1 MSVNELFK
9 KGNKLFLEKN
19 VFGGLDVFKEIWFQ
33 FPKNKRLKEEINKK
47 IKKFKQPITQTHSD
61 IEIENFLKLEKSG
74 KSSIVI
80 SKLSN
85 ILEKNQNDILTI
97 SLLATF
103 WSLERNYKKA
113 IYFQRLAIE
122 KHPLESAFYLNLS
135 DTLIKINKLEDA
147 LNVMYYAKILSLNNK
162 DIDHKIAKL
171 LTDLKQY
178 SKSNQVYQELINY
191 KNISKDVVYSF
202 CDNLIKFKKENE
214 VIAFVQKYEKKHGTD
229 SILKSIIGL
238 VYAQKKNFSLAKSF
252 YYESIKLNN
261 NNSDTYTLLGDSFL
275 AVGDSHNAKLNYEK
289 SLHVMPNNKMALNN
303 LASLY
308 YFKGETLR
316 AENIY
321 KSSLKY
327 NEKNYEAHYN
337 LGQCQLLQTNFLDG
351 WINYEFR
358 WLASQFNSNKLTTS
372 LPIFKLNNNDN
383 KKNLLIWTEQGI
395 GDQILFLRFLRDL
408 EPYINDLFIKI
419 DPRLHQIIK
428 RLYPK
433 INFLNKRNKSTNDV
447 INYQIPLGDLGKLF
461 VKDISYLIKNNKSYL
476 TSDYS
481 ITNELKNSFKTR
493 KKFICGLSWISKNED
508 IGDKKSISLEILKP
522 ILSIDNIEFLDL
534 QYNDTSDEKNRFYKT
549 SGIKINKIEKI
560 DNYNDLNG
568 ITSLIDICDFIITVS
583 NTNAHISG
591 ALGKDTFLL
600 LPKGKGKLWYW
611 SSHEDR
617 CFWYNSIQI
626 IEQKHL
632 DSWDHPIKT
641 LKQIIKGKTNG

>member
-534 QYNDTSDEKNRFYKT
+534 QYNDTSDEKNRFFKS

-568 ITSLIDICDFIITVS
+568 ITSLIDICDFVITVS

-611 SSHEDR
+611 SSHKDR

-626 IEQKHL
+626 IEQKNL

>member
-19 VFGGLDVFKEIWFQ
+19 VLGGLDVFKEIWFQ
-33 FPKNKRLKEEINKK
+33 FPKNKRLEEEINKK

-61 IEIENFLKLEKSG
+61 IEIENFFNLEKSG

-80 SKLSN
+80 RKLTD

-113 IYFQRLAIE
+113 VYYQRLAIQ
-122 KHPLESAFYLNLS
+122 KRPLESAFYLNLS

-147 LNVMYYAKILSLNNK
+147 LNVLYYAKILSLNNK

-171 LTDLKQY
+171 LTDLKKY
-178 SKSNQVYQELINY
+178 LKSDQVYQELINY
-191 KNISKDVVYSF
+191 KNIGKDVMYSY
-202 CDNLIKFKKENE
+202 CDNLIKFKKEDD
-214 VIAFVQKYEKKHGTD
+214 VIAFVQKYEKIHGTD
-229 SILKSIIGL
+229 SILKSILGL
-238 VYAQKKNFSLAKSF
+238 AYSQKKNFSLANSF
-252 YYESIKLNN
+252 YYESINLNN
-261 NNSDTYTLLGDSFL
+261 KDSNTYTLLGDSFL
-275 AVGDSHNAKLNYEK
+275 AVGDLRNAKLNYEK
-289 SLHVMPNNKMALNN
+289 SLQIMPNNKMALNN

-308 YFKGETLR
+308 YFKGETLK

-358 WLASQFNSNKLTTS
+358 WLASQFNSNKLITS

-383 KKNLLIWTEQGI
+383 KKNLLIWSEQGI

-419 DPRLHQIIK
+419 DLRLHQIIK

-461 VKDISYLIKNNKSYL
+461 VKDVSYLIKNNKSYL

-534 QYNDTSDEKNRFYKT
+534 QYNDTSDEKNRFFKS

-568 ITSLIDICDFIITVS
+568 VTSLIDICDFVITVS

-611 SSHEDR
+611 SSYKNR

-626 IEQKHL
+626 IEQKNI
-632 DSWDHPIKT
+632 DSWDYPIKQ
-641 LKQIIKGKTNG
+641 LKQIIKERTNG

>member
-61 IEIENFLKLEKSG
+61 IEIENFFKLEKSG

-80 SKLSN
+80 RKLSN
-85 ILEKNQNDILTI
+85 NLEKNQNDILTI

-113 IYFQRLAIE
+113 IYFHRLAIE

-171 LTDLKQY
+171 LTDLKKY

-238 VYAQKKNFSLAKSF
+238 VYAQKKNFSLAKSY

-275 AVGDSHNAKLNYEK
+275 AVGDLHNAKLNYEK

-308 YFKGETLR
+308 YFKGETLK

-522 ILSIDNIEFLDL
+522 ILSINNIEFLDL
-534 QYNDTSDEKNRFYKT
+534 QYNDTSDEKNRFFKS

-568 ITSLIDICDFIITVS
+568 ITSLIDICDFVITVS

-611 SSHEDR
+611 SSHKDR

-626 IEQKHL
+626 IEQKNL